1 MRVGVGDHFSEL
13 TRVISGVPQG
23 SILGPLL
30 FLLYINDLP
39 DAIKSRVFLFADD
52 LKMIANPL
60 KKNIVENDLISLEN
74 WENTWLLRF
83 NTAKC
88 KVLHFDMNNNPCNEY
103 GHDVDRL
110 DKL

>member
-39 DAIKSRVFLFADD
+39 EAIKSRVFLFADD
-52 LKMIANPL
+52 LKLLLFKSNMSIL
-60 KKNIVENDLISLEN
+60 QMSTI
-74 WENTWLLRF
+74 LLRGVRISVPILCNVICPSHF
-83 NTAKC
+83 
-88 KVLHFDMNNNPCNEY
+88 KV
-103 GHDVDRL
+103 V
-110 DKL
+110 